1 MNWKWKIPH
10 TVLERQTLCFSS
22 YKNHKLKVKLWWVGA
37 RERKKRAFFV
47 PFILSE
53 GIFFNICV
61 LSQCIVYWI
70 HFQNIH
76 TFTYPK
82 ILLHAHLLLV
92 YKIDES
98 LSVSLS
104 HFNLT
109 WSFSANPWILPLF
122 SQIWSVSTVLTMYN
136 RFILIYLSLCYWFST
151 VMVQSSFIVQSCFGS
166 FPAF

>member
-10 TVLERQTLCFSS
+10 TVLERRTLCFSS
-22 YKNHKLKVKLWWVGA
+22 YKNRKLKVKLWWVGA